1 MRGPTGHYEV
11 TSTAGEEVRA
21 FVPDPLPP
29 RDLVLTTSDHVLLEM
44 ANRALGR
51 LDGFARLL
59 PEPGLFVYGY
69 VRREAVLSSQ
79 IEGTQSTL
87 NELLAFENDQAPGVP
102 VSNDVLEVSNYV
114 QAMEYGLERL
124 SSLPLSIRLLREIH
138 GHLLKSSRGG
148 DKAPGEIRRSQNW
161 IGGSRPGNA
170 AYVPPPPHLVMNCLG
185 ALELFLQNQPEP
197 YPTLMKAA
205 LSHVQFETIHPFLD
219 GNGRL
224 GRLLITFLLVHES
237 ALTQPLLYLSL
248 YFKTHKQEYYS
259 LLQAVRT
266 EGRWEDWLRFFLR
279 GVSEVSDSAV
289 TKANRILDLFRADR
303 LMIEAKLGRKAGSAL
318 RVQEQMQRTP
328 FVKIPNLA
336 TTLNVSKP
344 TIAAAIEELEA
355 LALVKQLGDQKRGRT
370 FYYVE
375 YLKILNEDM

>member
-1 MRGPTGHYEV
+1 MRGTTGRYEV
-11 TSTAGEEVRA
+11 TSTAGEDVRA

-29 RDLVLTTSDHVLLEM
+29 KDLVLTTSDHALMEA

-51 LDGFARLL
+51 LDGVARLL
-59 PEPGLFVYGY
+59 PDPTLFVYGY

-87 NELLAFENDQAPGVP
+87 SDLLAYETDQAPGVP
-102 VSNDVLEVSNYV
+102 MNDVVEVSNYV
-114 QAMEYGLERL
+114 QAMEYGLKRL
-124 SSLPLSIRLLREIH
+124 ETLPLSIRLMREIH
-138 GHLLKSSRGG
+138 GHLLEESRGG

-161 IGGSRPGNA
+161 IGGTRPGNA
-170 AYVPPPPHLVMNCLG
+170 AYVPPPPHLVMDCLG

-224 GRLLITFLLVHES
+224 GRLLITFLLVYEG

-248 YFKTHKQEYYS
+248 YFKTHKQEYYA

-266 EGRWEDWLRFFLR
+266 DGVWEDWLRFFLR
-279 GVSEVSDSAV
+279 GVGEVAESAV
-289 TKANRILDLFRADR
+289 AKARGILDLFISDR
-303 LMIEAKLGRKAGSAL
+303 VLIEAKLGRKAGSAL
-318 RVQEQMQRTP
+318 RVHEQMQRTP
-328 FVKIPNLA
+328 FVQIPKLA
-336 TTLNVSKP
+336 SKLNMSKP
-344 TIAAAIEELEA
+344 TIATAIEELQA
-355 LALVKQLGDQKRGRT
+355 LSLVRQLGDHKRGRT
-370 FYYVE
+370 FFYAGYV
-375 YLKILNEDM
+375 LILGEGL